1 MNTDAVST
9 QLLEKSQMNEVEK
22 RKRWDELRSAWGE
35 RLLQQFPSG
44 LPPKPD
50 FRNDHLACS
59 NWVTEALSVYTPQA
73 MVWDLPPLHVTGGK
87 NYPDFMNLTLDEQ
100 CEIAECTFVDAGR
113 VWQQAKAAAD
123 ARIAKES
130 LDAQVRTAIE
140 ERETQE
146 RQEDDA
152 TVDEFIR
159 RTTQIQSMEEL
170 ESIRD
175 SLDQKIHDCLQH
187 NDYRG
192 ANVARRE
199 LLAVQTQAIAVQ
211 TQAIAGQT
219 QAIALERKRSARSR
233 RFASVALFFAIAG
246 IAFGLIAATFPNVIQ
261 TARTEAVSA
270 VHAVESMINKTPSSA
285 PTAIP
290 K

>member
-1 MNTDAVST
+1 MNTDSVST
-9 QLLEKSQMNEVEK
+9 QLLEKSQMTEAGK

-35 RLLQQFPSG
+35 RLLQQYPSG
-44 LPPKPD
+44 LPFKPD
-50 FRNDHLACS
+50 FRIDHLACS

-123 ARIAKES
+123 ARVAKES

-140 ERETQE
+140 EREAQE
-146 RQEDDA
+146 RQDDDA
-152 TVDEFIR
+152 TVEEYIA
-159 RTTQIQSMEEL
+159 RTTQIESIEEL
-170 ESIRD
+170 ESMREPLEEQIR
-175 SLDQKIHDCLQH
+175 KFLQRS
-187 NDYRG
+187 DYRG

-199 LLAVQTQAIAVQ
+199 LLAVQTQEIAL
-211 TQAIAGQT
+211 QT

-233 RFASVALFFAIAG
+233 RFSSVALFFAIIG
-246 IAFGLIAATFPNVIQ
+246 IAFGLIAATFPNVLV
-261 TARTEAVSA
+261 TARREAVSA
-270 VHAVESMINKTPSSA
+270 VHAVESMVNKTPSSA
-285 PTAIP
+285 PTANP

>member
-1 MNTDAVST
+1 MNTDSVST
-9 QLLEKSQMNEVEK
+9 QLLEKSQMTEAEK

-35 RLLQQFPSG
+35 RLLQQYPSG
-44 LPPKPD
+44 LPFKPD
-50 FRNDHLACS
+50 FRIDHLACS

-123 ARIAKES
+123 ARVAKES

-140 ERETQE
+140 EREAQE
-146 RQEDDA
+146 RQDDDA
-152 TVDEFIR
+152 TVEEYIA
-159 RTTQIQSMEEL
+159 RTTQIESIEEL
-170 ESIRD
+170 ESMREPLEEQIR
-175 SLDQKIHDCLQH
+175 KFLQRS
-187 NDYRG
+187 DYRG

-199 LLAVQTQAIAVQ
+199 LLAVQTQEIAL
-211 TQAIAGQT
+211 QT

-233 RFASVALFFAIAG
+233 RLTSVALFFAIIG
-246 IAFGLIAATFPNVIQ
+246 IAFGLIAATFPNVLV
-261 TARTEAVSA
+261 TARREAVSA
-270 VHAVESMINKTPSSA
+270 VHAVESMVNKTPSSA
-285 PTAIP
+285 PTANP

>member
-1 MNTDAVST
+1 MNTDSVST
-9 QLLEKSQMNEVEK
+9 QLLEKSQMTEAEK

-35 RLLQQFPSG
+35 RLLQQYPSG
-44 LPPKPD
+44 LPFKPD
-50 FRNDHLACS
+50 FRIDHLACS

-123 ARIAKES
+123 ARVAKES

-140 ERETQE
+140 EREAQE
-146 RQEDDA
+146 RQDDDA
-152 TVDEFIR
+152 TVEEYIA
-159 RTTQIQSMEEL
+159 RTTQIESIEEL
-170 ESIRD
+170 ESMREPLDEQIR
-175 SLDQKIHDCLQH
+175 KFLQR

-199 LLAVQTQAIAVQ
+199 LLAVQTQEISLQ
-211 TQAIAGQT
+211 TQE
-219 QAIALERKRSARSR
+219 IALERKRSARSR
-233 RFASVALFFAIAG
+233 RFSSVALFFAIIG
-246 IAFGLIAATFPNVIQ
+246 IAFGLIAATFPNVLV
-261 TARTEAVSA
+261 TARREAVSA
-270 VHAVESMINKTPSSA
+270 VHAVESMVNKTPSSA
-285 PTAIP
+285 PTANP

>member
-1 MNTDAVST
+1 MNTDSASTT
-9 QLLEKSQMNEVEK
+9 QLLPKSQMNEAEK

-35 RLLQQFPSG
+35 RLLQQYPSG
-44 LPPKPD
+44 LPFKPD
-50 FRNDHLACS
+50 FRIDHLSCS

-123 ARIAKES
+123 ARVAKES

-140 ERETQE
+140 EREAQE
-146 RQEDDA
+146 RQDDDA
-152 TVDEFIR
+152 TVEEYIA
-159 RTTQIQSMEEL
+159 RTTQIESIEEL
-170 ESIRD
+170 ESMREPLDEQIR
-175 SLDQKIHDCLQH
+175 KFLQR

-199 LLAVQTQAIAVQ
+199 LLAVQTQEIAL
-211 TQAIAGQT
+211 QT

-233 RFASVALFFAIAG
+233 RLTSVALFFAIIG
-246 IAFGLIAATFPNVIQ
+246 IAFGLIAATFPNVLV
-261 TARTEAVSA
+261 TARREAVSA
-270 VHAVESMINKTPSSA
+270 VHAVESMVNKTPSSA
-285 PTAIP
+285 PTANP

>member
-1 MNTDAVST
+1 MNTDSAST
-9 QLLEKSQMNEVEK
+9 THLLPKSQMNEAEK

-35 RLLQQFPSG
+35 RLLQQYPSG
-44 LPPKPD
+44 LPFKPD
-50 FRNDHLACS
+50 FRIDHLACS

-123 ARIAKES
+123 ARIAKEN
-130 LDAQVRTAIE
+130 LDTQVRTAIE
-140 ERETQE
+140 ERETREQ
-146 RQEDDA
+146 QDDDA
-152 TVDEFIR
+152 TVDEYIR
-159 RTTQIQSMEEL
+159 RTTQI
-170 ESIRD
+170 ESIDELD
-175 SLDQKIHDCLQH
+175 SMREPLEEQVRKYLQR

-199 LLAVQTQAIAVQ
+199 LLAVQTQEIAV
-211 TQAIAGQT
+211 QT

-233 RFASVALFFAIAG
+233 RSASVALFFAIIG
-246 IAFGLIAATFPNVIQ
+246 IAFGLIAVSFPNVLQ
-261 TARTEAVSA
+261 TARREADQA
-270 VHAVESMINKTPSSA
+270 IRAVESMINKTPSSA

>member
-1 MNTDAVST
+1 MNTDSVST
-9 QLLEKSQMNEVEK
+9 QLLEKSQMTEADK
-22 RKRWDELRSAWGE
+22 RKRWDELRSTWGE
-35 RLLQQFPSG
+35 RLLQQYPSG
-44 LPPKPD
+44 LPFKPD
-50 FRNDHLACS
+50 FRIDHLACS

-123 ARIAKES
+123 ARVAKES

-140 ERETQE
+140 EREAQE
-146 RQEDDA
+146 RQDDDA
-152 TVDEFIR
+152 TVEEYIA
-159 RTTQIQSMEEL
+159 RTTQIESIEEL
-170 ESIRD
+170 ESMREPLDEQIR
-175 SLDQKIHDCLQH
+175 KFLQR

-199 LLAVQTQAIAVQ
+199 LLAVQTQEIAL
-211 TQAIAGQT
+211 QT

-233 RFASVALFFAIAG
+233 RFSSVALFFAIIG
-246 IAFGLIAATFPNVIQ
+246 IAFGLIAATFPNVLV
-261 TARTEAVSA
+261 TARREAVSA
-270 VHAVESMINKTPSSA
+270 VHAVESMVNKTPSSA

-290 K
+290 R

>member
-1 MNTDAVST
+1 MNTDSVST
-9 QLLEKSQMNEVEK
+9 QLLEKSQMTEAEK

-35 RLLQQFPSG
+35 RLLQQYPSG
-44 LPPKPD
+44 LPFKPD
-50 FRNDHLACS
+50 FRIDHLACS

-123 ARIAKES
+123 ARVAKES

-140 ERETQE
+140 EREAQE
-146 RQEDDA
+146 RQDDDA
-152 TVDEFIR
+152 TVEEYIA
-159 RTTQIQSMEEL
+159 RTTQIESIEEL
-170 ESIRD
+170 ESMREPLDEQIRKFF
-175 SLDQKIHDCLQH
+175 QR

-199 LLAVQTQAIAVQ
+199 LLAVQTQEIAL
-211 TQAIAGQT
+211 QT

-233 RFASVALFFAIAG
+233 RFSSVALFFAIIG
-246 IAFGLIAATFPNVIQ
+246 IAFGLIAATFPNVLV
-261 TARTEAVSA
+261 TARREAVSA
-270 VHAVESMINKTPSSA
+270 VHAVESMVNKTPSSA

-290 K
+290 R

>member
-1 MNTDAVST
+1 MNTDSVST
-9 QLLEKSQMNEVEK
+9 QLLEKSQMTEAEK

-35 RLLQQFPSG
+35 RLLQQYPSG
-44 LPPKPD
+44 LPFKPD
-50 FRNDHLACS
+50 FRIDHLACS

-123 ARIAKES
+123 ARVAKES

-140 ERETQE
+140 EREAQE
-146 RQEDDA
+146 RQDDDA
-152 TVDEFIR
+152 TVEEYIA
-159 RTTQIQSMEEL
+159 RTTQIESIEEL
-170 ESIRD
+170 ESMREPLDEQIR
-175 SLDQKIHDCLQH
+175 KFLQR

-199 LLAVQTQAIAVQ
+199 LLAVQTQEISLQ
-211 TQAIAGQT
+211 TQE
-219 QAIALERKRSARSR
+219 IALERKRSARSR
-233 RFASVALFFAIAG
+233 RFSSVALFFAIIG
-246 IAFGLIAATFPNVIQ
+246 IAFGLTAATFPSVLV
-261 TARTEAVSA
+261 TARREAVSA
-270 VHAVESMINKTPSSA
+270 VHVVESMVNKTPSSA

>member
-1 MNTDAVST
+1 MNTDSVST
-9 QLLEKSQMNEVEK
+9 QLLEKSQMTEADK
-22 RKRWDELRSAWGE
+22 RKRWDELRSTWGE
-35 RLLQQFPSG
+35 RLLQQYPSG
-44 LPPKPD
+44 LPFKPD
-50 FRNDHLACS
+50 FRIDHLACS

-123 ARIAKES
+123 ARVAKES

-140 ERETQE
+140 EREARE
-146 RQEDDA
+146 RQDDDA
-152 TVDEFIR
+152 TVEEYIA
-159 RTTQIQSMEEL
+159 RTTQIESIEEL
-170 ESIRD
+170 ESMREPLDEQIR
-175 SLDQKIHDCLQH
+175 KFLQR

-199 LLAVQTQAIAVQ
+199 LLAVQTQEIAL
-211 TQAIAGQT
+211 QT

-233 RFASVALFFAIAG
+233 RFSSVALFFAIIG
-246 IAFGLIAATFPNVIQ
+246 IAFGLIAATFPNVLV
-261 TARTEAVSA
+261 TARREAVSA
-270 VHAVESMINKTPSSA
+270 VHAVESMVNKTPSSA

-290 K
+290 R

>member
-1 MNTDAVST
+1 MNTDSVST
-9 QLLEKSQMNEVEK
+9 QLLEKSQMTEAEK

-35 RLLQQFPSG
+35 RLLQQYPSG
-44 LPPKPD
+44 LPFKPD
-50 FRNDHLACS
+50 FRIDHLACS

-123 ARIAKES
+123 ARVAKES

-140 ERETQE
+140 EREAQE
-146 RQEDDA
+146 RQDDDA
-152 TVDEFIR
+152 TVEEYIA
-159 RTTQIQSMEEL
+159 RTTQIESIEEL
-170 ESIRD
+170 ESMREPLDEQIR
-175 SLDQKIHDCLQH
+175 KFLQRS
-187 NDYRG
+187 DYRG

-199 LLAVQTQAIAVQ
+199 LLAVQTQEIAL
-211 TQAIAGQT
+211 QT

-233 RFASVALFFAIAG
+233 RFSSVALFFAIIG
-246 IAFGLIAATFPNVIQ
+246 IAFGLTAATFPSVLV
-261 TARTEAVSA
+261 TARREAVSA
-270 VHAVESMINKTPSSA
+270 VHAVESMVNKTPSSA
-285 PTAIP
+285 PTANP

>member
-1 MNTDAVST
+1 MNTDSVST
-9 QLLEKSQMNEVEK
+9 TVLLPNSQSSEVEK

-35 RLLQQFPSG
+35 RLLQQYPSG

-50 FRNDHLACS
+50 FRNDHLECS

-123 ARIAKES
+123 ARIAKEN
-130 LDAQVRTAIE
+130 LDTQVRTAIE

-146 RQEDDA
+146 HRDDDA
-152 TVDEFIR
+152 TVDEFIA
-159 RTTQIQSMEEL
+159 RTTQIESIEEL
-170 ESIRD
+170 ESMREPLDEQIR
-175 SLDQKIHDCLQH
+175 KYLQR

-199 LLAVQTQAIAVQ
+199 LLAVQTQAIAV
-211 TQAIAGQT
+211 QT

-246 IAFGLIAATFPNVIQ
+246 IAFGLIAATFPNALV

>member
-1 MNTDAVST
+1 MNTDSASTT
-9 QLLEKSQMNEVEK
+9 QLLAKNQMSEVEK

-35 RLLQQFPSG
+35 RLLQQYPSG
-44 LPPKPD
+44 LPPEPD
-50 FRNDHLACS
+50 FRNDHLACA

-123 ARIAKES
+123 ARVAKES

-140 ERETQE
+140 EREAQE
-146 RQEDDA
+146 HQDDDA
-152 TVDEFIR
+152 TVDQYSA
-159 RTTQIQSMEEL
+159 RTTQIENIEEL
-170 ESIRD
+170 ESMREPLDEQIR
-175 SLDQKIHDCLQH
+175 KFLQR

-199 LLAVQTQAIAVQ
+199 LLAVQTQEIAL
-211 TQAIAGQT
+211 QT

-246 IAFGLIAATFPNVIQ
+246 IAFGLIAATFPNVLV
-261 TARTEAVSA
+261 TARREAVSA
-270 VHAVESMINKTPSSA
+270 VHTVESMVNKTPSSA

>member
-1 MNTDAVST
+1 MNTDSVST
-9 QLLEKSQMNEVEK
+9 QLLEKSQMTEAEK

-35 RLLQQFPSG
+35 RLLQQYPSG
-44 LPPKPD
+44 LPFKPD
-50 FRNDHLACS
+50 FRIDHLACS

-123 ARIAKES
+123 ARVAKES

-140 ERETQE
+140 EREAQE
-146 RQEDDA
+146 RQDDDA
-152 TVDEFIR
+152 TVEEYIA
-159 RTTQIQSMEEL
+159 RTTQIESIEEL
-170 ESIRD
+170 ESMREPLDEQIR
-175 SLDQKIHDCLQH
+175 KFLQR

-199 LLAVQTQAIAVQ
+199 LLAVQTQEIARANTSNRARAKKVRAQ
-211 TQAIAGQT
+211 SSFLLGGSLFCDHRNRLRTDRRYFSKCACDGAQ
-219 QAIALERKRSARSR
+219 RSGFGGPRS
-233 RFASVALFFAIAG
+233 
-246 IAFGLIAATFPNVIQ
+246 
-261 TARTEAVSA
+261 
-270 VHAVESMINKTPSSA
+270 
-285 PTAIP
+285 
-290 K
+290 

>member
-1 MNTDAVST
+1 MNTDSASTT
-9 QLLEKSQMNEVEK
+9 QLLPKSQMNEAEK

-35 RLLQQFPSG
+35 RLLQQYPSG
-44 LPPKPD
+44 LPFKPD
-50 FRNDHLACS
+50 FRIDHLACS

-123 ARIAKES
+123 ARVAKES

-140 ERETQE
+140 EREAQE
-146 RQEDDA
+146 RQDDDA
-152 TVDEFIR
+152 TVEEYIA
-159 RTTQIQSMEEL
+159 RTTQIESIEEL
-170 ESIRD
+170 ESMREPLEEQIR
-175 SLDQKIHDCLQH
+175 KFLQRS
-187 NDYRG
+187 DYRG

-199 LLAVQTQAIAVQ
+199 LLAVQTQEIAL
-211 TQAIAGQT
+211 QT

-233 RFASVALFFAIAG
+233 RFSSVALFFAIIG
-246 IAFGLIAATFPNVIQ
+246 IAFGLIAATFPNVLV
-261 TARTEAVSA
+261 TARREAVSA
-270 VHAVESMINKTPSSA
+270 VHAVESMVNKTPSSA
-285 PTAIP
+285 PTANP

>member
-1 MNTDAVST
+1 MNTDSVST
-9 QLLEKSQMNEVEK
+9 QLLEKSQMTEAEK

-35 RLLQQFPSG
+35 RLLQQYPSG
-44 LPPKPD
+44 LPFKPD
-50 FRNDHLACS
+50 FRIDHLACS

-123 ARIAKES
+123 ARVAKES

-140 ERETQE
+140 EREAQE
-146 RQEDDA
+146 RQDDDA
-152 TVDEFIR
+152 TVEEYIA
-159 RTTQIQSMEEL
+159 RTTQIESIEEL
-170 ESIRD
+170 ESMREPLDEQIR
-175 SLDQKIHDCLQH
+175 KFLQR

-199 LLAVQTQAIAVQ
+199 LLAVQTQEISLQ
-211 TQAIAGQT
+211 TQE
-219 QAIALERKRSARSR
+219 IALERKRSARSR
-233 RFASVALFFAIAG
+233 RFSSVALFFAIIG
-246 IAFGLIAATFPNVIQ
+246 IAFGLTAATFPSVLV
-261 TARTEAVSA
+261 TARREAVSA
-270 VHAVESMINKTPSSA
+270 VHVVESRVNKTPSSA
-285 PTAIP
+285 PTAVP

>member
-1 MNTDAVST
+1 MNTDSVST
-9 QLLEKSQMNEVEK
+9 QLLEKSQMTEAEK

-35 RLLQQFPSG
+35 RLLQQYPSG
-44 LPPKPD
+44 LPFKPD
-50 FRNDHLACS
+50 FRIDHLACS

-123 ARIAKES
+123 ARVAKES

-140 ERETQE
+140 EREAQE
-146 RQEDDA
+146 RQDDDA
-152 TVDEFIR
+152 TVEEYIA
-159 RTTQIQSMEEL
+159 RTTQIESIEEL
-170 ESIRD
+170 ESMREPLDEQIR
-175 SLDQKIHDCLQH
+175 KFLQR

-199 LLAVQTQAIAVQ
+199 LLAVQTQEISLQ
-211 TQAIAGQT
+211 TQE
-219 QAIALERKRSARSR
+219 IALERKRSARSR
-233 RFASVALFFAIAG
+233 RFSSVALFFAIIG
-246 IAFGLIAATFPNVIQ
+246 IAFGLTAATFPSVLV
-261 TARTEAVSA
+261 TARREAVSA
-270 VHAVESMINKTPSSA
+270 VHVVESMVNKTPSSA
-285 PTAIP
+285 PTAVP

>member
-1 MNTDAVST
+1 MNTDSVST
-9 QLLEKSQMNEVEK
+9 QLLEKSQMTEAEK

-35 RLLQQFPSG
+35 RLLQQYPSG
-44 LPPKPD
+44 LPFKPD
-50 FRNDHLACS
+50 FRIDHLACS

-123 ARIAKES
+123 ARIAKEN
-130 LDAQVRTAIE
+130 LDTQVRTAIE
-140 ERETQE
+140 ERETREQ
-146 RQEDDA
+146 QDDDA
-152 TVDEFIR
+152 TVDEYIR
-159 RTTQIQSMEEL
+159 RTTQI
-170 ESIRD
+170 ESIDELD
-175 SLDQKIHDCLQH
+175 SMREPLEEQVRKYLQR

-199 LLAVQTQAIAVQ
+199 LLAVQTQEIAV
-211 TQAIAGQT
+211 QT

-233 RFASVALFFAIAG
+233 RFTSVALFFAIIG
-246 IAFGLIAATFPNVIQ
+246 IAFGLIAVSFPNVLQ
-261 TARTEAVSA
+261 TARREADQA
-270 VHAVESMINKTPSSA
+270 IRTVESMINKTPSSA

>member
-1 MNTDAVST
+1 MNTDSVST
-9 QLLEKSQMNEVEK
+9 QLLEKSQMTEAEK

-35 RLLQQFPSG
+35 RLLQQYPAG
-44 LPPKPD
+44 LPFKPD
-50 FRNDHLACS
+50 FRIDHLACS

-100 CEIAECTFVDAGR
+100 CEIAESTFVDAGR

-140 ERETQE
+140 EREAQE
-146 RQEDDA
+146 RQDDDA
-152 TVDEFIR
+152 TVEEYIA
-159 RTTQIQSMEEL
+159 RTTQIESIEEL
-170 ESIRD
+170 ESMREPLDEQIR
-175 SLDQKIHDCLQH
+175 KFLQR

-199 LLAVQTQAIAVQ
+199 LLAVQTQEIAL
-211 TQAIAGQT
+211 QT

-233 RFASVALFFAIAG
+233 RFSSVALFFAIIG
-246 IAFGLIAATFPNVIQ
+246 IAFGLIAATFPNVFV
-261 TARTEAVSA
+261 TARREAGQA

>member
-1 MNTDAVST
+1 MNTDSVST
-9 QLLEKSQMNEVEK
+9 QLLEKSQMTEAEK

-35 RLLQQFPSG
+35 RLLQQYPSG
-44 LPPKPD
+44 LPFKPD
-50 FRNDHLACS
+50 FRIDHLACS

-123 ARIAKES
+123 ARVAKES

-140 ERETQE
+140 EREAQE
-146 RQEDDA
+146 RQDDDA
-152 TVDEFIR
+152 TVEEYIA
-159 RTTQIQSMEEL
+159 RTTQIESIEEL
-170 ESIRD
+170 ESMREPLEEQIR
-175 SLDQKIHDCLQH
+175 KFLQRS
-187 NDYRG
+187 DYRG

-199 LLAVQTQAIAVQ
+199 LLAVQTQEIAL
-211 TQAIAGQT
+211 QT

-233 RFASVALFFAIAG
+233 RLTSVALFFAIIG
-246 IAFGLIAATFPNVIQ
+246 IAFGLIAATFPNVLV
-261 TARTEAVSA
+261 TARREAVSS
-270 VHAVESMINKTPSSA
+270 VHAVESMVNKTPSSA
-285 PTAIP
+285 PTANP

>member
-1 MNTDAVST
+1 MNTDSVST
-9 QLLEKSQMNEVEK
+9 QLLEKSQMTEAEK

-35 RLLQQFPSG
+35 RLLHQYPSG
-44 LPPKPD
+44 LPFKPD
-50 FRNDHLACS
+50 FRIDHLACS

-123 ARIAKES
+123 ARVAKES

-140 ERETQE
+140 EREAQE
-146 RQEDDA
+146 RQDDDA
-152 TVDEFIR
+152 TVEEYIA
-159 RTTQIQSMEEL
+159 RTTQIESIEEL
-170 ESIRD
+170 ESMREPLDEQIR
-175 SLDQKIHDCLQH
+175 KFLQR

-199 LLAVQTQAIAVQ
+199 LLAVQTQEISLQ
-211 TQAIAGQT
+211 TQE
-219 QAIALERKRSARSR
+219 IALERKRSARSR
-233 RFASVALFFAIAG
+233 RFSSVALFFAIIG
-246 IAFGLIAATFPNVIQ
+246 IAFGLIAATFPNVFV
-261 TARTEAVSA
+261 TARREAGQA

>member
-1 MNTDAVST
+1 MNTDSVST
-9 QLLEKSQMNEVEK
+9 QLLEKSQMTEAGK

-35 RLLQQFPSG
+35 RLLQQYPSG
-44 LPPKPD
+44 LPFKPD
-50 FRNDHLACS
+50 FRIDHLACS

-123 ARIAKES
+123 ARVAKES

-140 ERETQE
+140 EREAQE
-146 RQEDDA
+146 RQDDDA
-152 TVDEFIR
+152 TVEEYIA
-159 RTTQIQSMEEL
+159 RTTQIESIEEL
-170 ESIRD
+170 ESMREPLDEQIR
-175 SLDQKIHDCLQH
+175 KFLQR

-199 LLAVQTQAIAVQ
+199 LLAVQTQEIAL
-211 TQAIAGQT
+211 QT

-233 RFASVALFFAIAG
+233 RLTSVALFFAIIG
-246 IAFGLIAATFPNVIQ
+246 IAFGLIAATFPNVLV
-261 TARTEAVSA
+261 TARREAVSA
-270 VHAVESMINKTPSSA
+270 VHAVESMVNKTPSSA
-285 PTAIP
+285 PTANP

>member
-1 MNTDAVST
+1 MNTDSVST
-9 QLLEKSQMNEVEK
+9 QLLEKSQMTEADK
-22 RKRWDELRSAWGE
+22 RKRWDELRSTWGE
-35 RLLQQFPSG
+35 RLLQQYPSG
-44 LPPKPD
+44 LPFKPD
-50 FRNDHLACS
+50 FRIDHLACS

-123 ARIAKES
+123 ARVAKES

-140 ERETQE
+140 EREAQE
-146 RQEDDA
+146 RQDDDA
-152 TVDEFIR
+152 TVEEYIA
-159 RTTQIQSMEEL
+159 RTTQIESIEEL
-170 ESIRD
+170 ESMREPLDEQIR
-175 SLDQKIHDCLQH
+175 KFLQR

-199 LLAVQTQAIAVQ
+199 LLAVQTQEISLQ
-211 TQAIAGQT
+211 TQE
-219 QAIALERKRSARSR
+219 IALERKRSARSR
-233 RFASVALFFAIAG
+233 RFSSVALFFAIIG
-246 IAFGLIAATFPNVIQ
+246 IAFGLTAATFPSVLV
-261 TARTEAVSA
+261 TARREAVSA
-270 VHAVESMINKTPSSA
+270 VHVVESMVNKTPSSA
-285 PTAIP
+285 PTAVP

>member
-1 MNTDAVST
+1 MTEA
-9 QLLEKSQMNEVEK
+9 EK

-35 RLLQQFPSG
+35 RLLQQYPSG
-44 LPPKPD
+44 LPFKPD
-50 FRNDHLACS
+50 FRIDHLACS

-123 ARIAKES
+123 ARVAKES

-140 ERETQE
+140 EREAQE
-146 RQEDDA
+146 RQDDDA
-152 TVDEFIR
+152 TVEEYIA
-159 RTTQIQSMEEL
+159 RTTQIESIEEL
-170 ESIRD
+170 ESMREPLDEQIR
-175 SLDQKIHDCLQH
+175 KFLQR

-199 LLAVQTQAIAVQ
+199 LLAVQTQEIAL
-211 TQAIAGQT
+211 QT

-233 RFASVALFFAIAG
+233 RFSSVALFFAIIG
-246 IAFGLIAATFPNVIQ
+246 IAFGLIAATFPNVLV
-261 TARTEAVSA
+261 TARREAVSA
-270 VHAVESMINKTPSSA
+270 VHAVESMVNKTPSSA
-285 PTAIP
+285 PTANP

>member
-1 MNTDAVST
+1 MNTDSVST
-9 QLLEKSQMNEVEK
+9 QLLEKSQMTEADK
-22 RKRWDELRSAWGE
+22 RKRWDELRSTWGE
-35 RLLQQFPSG
+35 RLLQQYPSG
-44 LPPKPD
+44 LPFKPD
-50 FRNDHLACS
+50 FRIDHLACS

-123 ARIAKES
+123 ARVAKES

-140 ERETQE
+140 EREAQE
-146 RQEDDA
+146 RQDDDA
-152 TVDEFIR
+152 TVEEYIA
-159 RTTQIQSMEEL
+159 RTTQIESIEEL
-170 ESIRD
+170 ESMREPLDEQIR
-175 SLDQKIHDCLQH
+175 KFLQR

-199 LLAVQTQAIAVQ
+199 LLAVQTQEIAL
-211 TQAIAGQT
+211 QT

-233 RFASVALFFAIAG
+233 RFSSVALFFAIIG
-246 IAFGLIAATFPNVIQ
+246 IAFGLIAATFPNVLV
-261 TARTEAVSA
+261 TARREAVSA
-270 VHAVESMINKTPSSA
+270 VHAVESMVNKTPSSA
-285 PTAIP
+285 PTANP

>member
-1 MNTDAVST
+1 MNTDSVST
-9 QLLEKSQMNEVEK
+9 QLLEKSQMTEAEK

-35 RLLQQFPSG
+35 RLLQQYPSG
-44 LPPKPD
+44 LPFKPD
-50 FRNDHLACS
+50 FRIDHLACS

-123 ARIAKES
+123 ARVAKES

-140 ERETQE
+140 EREAQE
-146 RQEDDA
+146 RQDDDA
-152 TVDEFIR
+152 TVEEYIA
-159 RTTQIQSMEEL
+159 RTTQIESIEEL
-170 ESIRD
+170 ESMREPLEEQIR
-175 SLDQKIHDCLQH
+175 KFLQRS
-187 NDYRG
+187 DYRG

-199 LLAVQTQAIAVQ
+199 LLAVQTQEIAL
-211 TQAIAGQT
+211 QT

-233 RFASVALFFAIAG
+233 RFSSVALFFAIIG
-246 IAFGLIAATFPNVIQ
+246 IAFGLIAATFPNVLV
-261 TARTEAVSA
+261 TARREAVSA
-270 VHAVESMINKTPSSA
+270 VHAVESMVNKTPSSA

-290 K
+290 R